1 MEIGFPIGFPIGSVE
16 GVRAGGER
24 APESGFGDGGVADGI
39 CAGAGGG
46 AGGGIRGRG
55 GRRLGQAGQEQS
67 HCMLEDLESQRF
79 LSFWTLCVGRCGKRN
94 SRLLGAINQCKQIAP
109 TRSEHHEHQLGGWVV
124 IGLHSSSGSNTCHL
138 KKSIVQSY
146 RKLYPKP

>member
-1 MEIGFPIGFPIGSVE
+1 MGRAPEKWGLEIGFPIGFPIGSV
-16 GVRAGGER
+16 GGPGGWRAS
-24 APESGFGDGGVADGI
+24 SGKWVWGWDLCRGW
-39 CAGAGGG
+39 
-46 AGGGIRGRG
+46 GRG
-55 GRRLGQAGQEQS
+55 WGRDSGQRWQAGQEQS

-79 LSFWTLCVGRCGKRN
+79 LSFWTLCVGRYGKRN

-109 TRSEHHEHQLGGWVV
+109 TRSEHYEHQLGGWVV

-138 KKSIVQSY
+138 KKSIIQSY

>member
-1 MEIGFPIGFPIGSVE
+1 MGRAPEKWGLEIGFPIGSVE

-24 APESGFGDGGVADGI
+24 APESGFGDGI

-55 GRRLGQAGQEQS
+55 GRQEDS
-67 HCMLEDLESQRF
+67 ESQRF

-124 IGLHSSSGSNTCHL
+124 IGLHRSSGSNTCHL

>member
-1 MEIGFPIGFPIGSVE
+1 MGRAPEKWGLEIGFPIGFPIGSVE

-24 APESGFGDGGVADGI
+24 PPESGFGDGI

-46 AGGGIRGRG
+46 WERNSGQRW
-55 GRRLGQAGQEQS
+55 QAGQEQS

-79 LSFWTLCVGRCGKRN
+79 VSFWTLCVGRCGKRN

-109 TRSEHHEHQLGGWVV
+109 TRSEHHEHQLGG
-124 IGLHSSSGSNTCHL
+124 
-138 KKSIVQSY
+138 
-146 RKLYPKP
+146 